1 MADRTLSY
9 GLGSGSS
16 IALIKRCHVQA
27 SPSEQRTHL
36 VLAGSVATSSR
47 RGSVEAAWVG
57 WPDNIAAEDAKE
69 DTLGFLDAGPLGIDG
84 VRGRT

>member
-1 MADRTLSY
+1 MADRTLSN

-16 IALIKRCHVQA
+16 NALIKRCHAQA
-27 SPSEQRTHL
+27 SPLEQRTHL
-36 VLAGSVATSSR
+36 VFAGSVATPSR
-47 RGSVEAAWVG
+47 RGSVEAVWIG